1 MNELHTWQVKY
12 EKVVVT
18 ENESNSFNILF
29 ISNRLYKLIQQKGIR
44 WGVMYLPINNPILL
58 SGYESVLTSPTKGSV
73 LFIRV
78 KPIMTNFKFNRWEK
92 R

>member
-29 ISNRLYKLIQQKGIR
+29 ISNRLYKLIQQRGIR

-58 SGYESVLTSPTKGSV
+58 SGYESVLTSPPKGSV